1 MYPVR
6 TCVGCRQRDLSK
18 NLHRVVRIKDE
29 FLVSDSSSGRGAW
42 VHSSCIEKAI
52 ERKGFQR
59 VLGEANLA
67 KLQNQP
73 EKQAEKHAGNQ
84 MSTSK

>member
-1 MYPVR
+1 MEPVR

-18 NLHRVVRIKDE
+18 NLNRVVRLNSDFII
-29 FLVSDSSSGRGAW
+29 SDSSSGRGAW

-52 ERKGFQR
+52 ERKGFHR
-59 VLGEANLA
+59 VLGEASSA
-67 KLQNQP
+67 KLQDQP

>member
-1 MYPVR
+1 MDPVR

-18 NLHRVVRIKDE
+18 NLLRVIRIGNEFLIKD
-29 FLVSDSSSGRGAW
+29 SSLGRGAW
-42 VHSSCIEKAI
+42 VHSGCIEQAI

-59 VLGEANLA
+59 VLGEASLA

-73 EKQAEKHAGNQ
+73 EKQAKKNADDQ

>member
-1 MYPVR
+1 MDPVR

-18 NLHRVVRIKDE
+18 NLNRVVRIGSD
-29 FLVSDSSSGRGAW
+29 FIISDSSSGRGVW
-42 VHSSCIEKAI
+42 VHPSCIGMAI

-67 KLQNQP
+67 KLQDQP
-73 EKQAEKHAGNQ
+73 EKQAEKNAGNQ

>member
-59 VLGEANLA
+59 VLGEASVA
-67 KLQNQP
+67 KLKNRP
-73 EKQAEKHAGNQ
+73 EKQAEKNAGD
-84 MSTSK
+84 

>member
-59 VLGEANLA
+59 VLGEASLA

-73 EKQAEKHAGNQ
+73 EKQAKKNADDQ

>member
-1 MYPVR
+1 MDPIR
-6 TCVGCRQRDLSK
+6 TCVGCRQRDFSK
-18 NLHRVVRIKDE
+18 NLNRVVRIAGD
-29 FLVSDSSSGRGAW
+29 LVISNSSTGRGAW
-42 VHSSCIEKAI
+42 VHPGCIERAI

-67 KLQNQP
+67 KLQDRP
-73 EKQAEKHAGNQ
+73 EKQAEKNAGNQ

>member
-1 MYPVR
+1 MDPVR

-18 NLHRVVRIKDE
+18 NLHRVVRFENDFII
-29 FLVSDSSSGRGAW
+29 SDSSSGRGAW
-42 VHSSCIEKAI
+42 FHSGCLSLAI

-73 EKQAEKHAGNQ
+73 EKQAEKNAGNQ

>member
-67 KLQNQP
+67 KLQDQP